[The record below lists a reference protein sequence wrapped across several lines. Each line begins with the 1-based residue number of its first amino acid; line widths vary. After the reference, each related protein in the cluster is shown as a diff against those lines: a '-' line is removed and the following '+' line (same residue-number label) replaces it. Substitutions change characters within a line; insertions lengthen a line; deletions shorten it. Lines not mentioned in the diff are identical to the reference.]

1 MSVQRTE
8 LQKVLHASSF
18 WTLIFCLFWTLVQGR
33 YHLIGSSEPIIAA
46 PGDDVI
52 LPCRVDPDWDAVEKT
67 VEWSKP
73 DLEVDPSD
81 RQKGV
86 EYVFLYRSQR
96 ENRHMMMAAYIERT
110 SLSSEGMKHGDVSL
124 RIRNVTLKDSGRF
137 RCFIPTLRTDAEV
150 RLVVDPDFVS
160 STASETPVFNR
171 DLIHP
176 EPQNETDVS
185 GRRSRHHIF
194 IVVVI
199 LLFFICLSAAFAC
212 NMKKFPACDPE
223 SGDGSTAWPPCSKA
237 ERYEEEIS
245 AGSTLLQLPVSS
257 EIQTNNLDAMRP
269 HG

>member
-33 YHLIGSSEPIIAA
+33 YHLIGSSEPIVAA

-81 RQKGV
+81 RQK
-86 EYVFLYRSQR
+86 YVFLYRSQR
-96 ENRHMMMAAYIERT
+96 EDRHMMMAAYIERT
-110 SLSSEGMKHGDVSL
+110 SLSSEGLKHGDVSL

-137 RCFIPTLRTDAEV
+137 RCLIPTLRTDAEV

-160 STASETPVFNR
+160 STASETP

-176 EPQNETDVS
+176 EPQNETS
-185 GRRSRHHIF
+185 G
-194 IVVVI
+194 
-199 LLFFICLSAAFAC
+199 
-212 NMKKFPACDPE
+212 E
-223 SGDGSTAWPPCSKA
+223 STGDK
-237 ERYEEEIS
+237 
-245 AGSTLLQLPVSS
+245 Q
-257 EIQTNNLDAMRP
+257 P
-269 HG
+269 HL